1 MGVPDTGRRRALPL
15 DGLRAVAALLVI
27 ALHVGIY
34 TGQVASSWLGIGEAG
49 PLGPVVSRFT
59 VGVPIF
65 FVLSGLLLY
74 RPFADAARD
83 GGPRPSTGRYLRH
96 RAVRILP
103 AYWLVAL
110 VSLVWF
116 GRDTLGA
123 AWPAL
128 RTFLLLHVYGSDPI
142 PAGIPQ
148 TWSLATEVSFY
159 AVLPLLAAALHPLLR
174 RGGAGAVL
182 GVLGAVEAVTLLS
195 VVLTHVPSAGPYP
208 PAQLWL
214 PEYAGYFAAGMALAV
229 IASRTVEPPAPV
241 RRPWLCWGVALG
253 AYVLVSTPLTG
264 STLRYPTVA
273 EALLEH
279 LLYLVIAV
287 ALVAPLALGPARP
300 GPGTPARLLAHPVP
314 AWLGQISYGLFL
326 WHMVVVEGWL
336 RITGERAGSADF
348 VVLFPVTV
356 VLSVGCAALSHYLV
370 ERPLRRLR
378 GRTPEPRPVPGPR
391 VPDPTESGP
400 GRDGARRSDLR
411 DEQESVLP

>member
-1 MGVPDTGRRRALPL
+1 MGVPDTGRARALPL

-49 PLGPVVSRFT
+49 PLGPVLSRFT
-59 VGVPIF
+59 VGVPVF

-83 GGPRPSTGRYLRH
+83 GAPRPSTARYLRH

-110 VSLVWF
+110 VALVWF
-116 GRDTLGA
+116 GRDALGA
-123 AWPAL
+123 PWPAL

-142 PAGIPQ
+142 PAGLPQ

-159 AVLPLLAAALHPLLR
+159 AVLPLLAAVLHPLLR
-174 RGGAGAVL
+174 RGASGAVL
-182 GVLGAVEAVTLLS
+182 GVLAGVEAVTLLS
-195 VVLTHVPSAGPYP
+195 VVLTHVPSAGAYP

-229 IASRTVEPPAPV
+229 VASLVAEPPAV
-241 RRPWLCWGVALG
+241 ARRPWLCWGVALG

-279 LLYLVIAV
+279 VLYLVVAV
-287 ALVAPLALGPARP
+287 ALVVPLALGPARP
-300 GPGTPARLLAHPVP
+300 GPGTPARLLSRPLP
-314 AWLGQISYGLFL
+314 AWLGRISYGLFL
-326 WHMVVVEGWL
+326 WHMVVVEAWL

-348 VVLFPVTV
+348 AVLFPVTV
-356 VLSVGCAALSHYLV
+356 VLSTGCAALSHYLV

-378 GRTPEPRPVPGPR
+378 GRTRAPRPLPR
-391 VPDPTESGP
+391 PAATRVS
-400 GRDGARRSDLR
+400 RRTGVR
-411 DEQESVLP
+411 TP

>member
-1 MGVPDTGRRRALPL
+1 MGVPDTGRERTRSL

-83 GGPRPSTGRYLRH
+83 GAPRPATGRYLRH

-110 VSLVWF
+110 VALVWF
-116 GRDTLGA
+116 GRDTLTA
-123 AWPAL
+123 PWPAL

-142 PAGIPQ
+142 PAGLPQ

-159 AVLPLLAAALHPLLR
+159 AVLPLLAAALHPQLR
-174 RGGAGAVL
+174 RGRAGLVL
-182 GVLGAVEAVTLLS
+182 AALGAVEAVTLLS
-195 VVLTHVPSAGPYP
+195 VVLTHVPSAGAYP

-229 IASRTVEPPAPV
+229 LASRSTRPFALA
-241 RRPWLCWGVALG
+241 RRPWLCWGVALAG
-253 AYVLVSTPLTG
+253 YVLVSTPLTG
-264 STLRYPTVA
+264 STLRYPGVG

-279 LLYLVIAV
+279 VLYLVIAV

-300 GPGTPARLLAHPVP
+300 GRGTPAGLLSRPVP
-314 AWLGQISYGLFL
+314 AWLGRISYGLFL

-336 RITGERAGSADF
+336 RVTGERAGSADF
-348 VVLFPVTV
+348 LVLFPATV
-356 VLSVGCAALSHYLV
+356 VLSAGCAALSHYLV

-378 GRTPEPRPVPGPR
+378 GRAPAAPGHPRPAPPQS
-391 VPDPTESGP
+391 EI
-400 GRDGARRSDLR
+400 R
-411 DEQESVLP
+411 DEQEYVHP

>member
-1 MGVPDTGRRRALPL
+1 MGVPDTGRERALAL

-34 TGQVASSWLGIGEAG
+34 TGQVASSWLGIGQAG
-49 PLGPVVSRFT
+49 PLGPVISRFT

-83 GGPRPSTGRYLRH
+83 GAPRPSTGRYLRH

-110 VSLVWF
+110 VALVWF
-116 GRDTLGA
+116 GRDTLTA
-123 AWPAL
+123 PASAL
-128 RTFLLLHVYGSDPI
+128 RTFLLLHIYGSDPI
-142 PAGIPQ
+142 PAGLPQ

-159 AVLPLLAAALHPLLR
+159 AVLPLLAVALHPLLR
-174 RGGAGAVL
+174 RGRTAVVL
-182 GVLGAVEAVTLLS
+182 GVLGGVEAVTLLS

-229 IASRTVEPPAPV
+229 VAARTARPPALA

-264 STLRYPTVA
+264 STLRYPTVGQ
-273 EALLEH
+273 ALLEH
-279 LLYLVIAV
+279 ALYLVVAV
-287 ALVAPLALGPARP
+287 GLVVPLALGPARP
-300 GPGTPARLLAHPVP
+300 ERATPARLLSRPLP
-314 AWLGQISYGLFL
+314 AWLGQISYRLFL

-336 RITGERAGSADF
+336 RTTGERAGSADF
-348 VVLFPVTV
+348 LVLFPVTV

-378 GRTPEPRPVPGPR
+378 GRTPVPRGRPSPRPAA
-391 VPDPTESGP
+391 T
-400 GRDGARRSDLR
+400 
-411 DEQESVLP
+411 

>member
-1 MGVPDTGRRRALPL
+1 MSVPDTGRERTRSL

-83 GGPRPSTGRYLRH
+83 GAPPPATGRYLRH

-110 VSLVWF
+110 VALVWF
-116 GRDTLGA
+116 GRDTLIA
-123 AWPAL
+123 PWPAL
-128 RTFLLLHVYGSDPI
+128 RTFLLLHIYGSDPI
-142 PAGIPQ
+142 PAGLPQ
-148 TWSLATEVSFY
+148 TWSLATEVAFY
-159 AVLPLLAAALHPLLR
+159 AVLPLLAAVLHPQLR
-174 RGGAGAVL
+174 RGRAGLVL

-195 VVLTHVPSAGPYP
+195 VVLTHVPSAGAYP

-229 IASRTVEPPAPV
+229 VASRATGPLAPA
-241 RRPWLCWGVALG
+241 RRPWWCWGVALA

-264 STLRYPTVA
+264 STLRYPGVG
-273 EALLEH
+273 EALSEH
-279 LLYLVIAV
+279 VLYLVIAV

-300 GPGTPARLLAHPVP
+300 GRKTPAGLLSRPVP
-314 AWLGQISYGLFL
+314 AWLGRISYGLFL

-336 RITGERAGSADF
+336 RVTGERAGTADF
-348 VVLFPVTV
+348 LVLFPVTV
-356 VLSVGCAALSHYLV
+356 VLSTGCAALSHYLV

-378 GRTPEPRPVPGPR
+378 GREPAVPGR
-391 VPDPTESGP
+391 T
-400 GRDGARRSDLR
+400 RSAPPQSEIR
-411 DEQESVLP
+411 DEQEYVRP